1 MDKLLFLILSSLFLF
16 SSCAEQYNIA
26 GNSSIACLDGR
37 MLYLRV
43 NPEGE
48 DIVKNQDSSFCID
61 SCQVVHGRFNFIG
74 DVDSVMLAML
84 YTGNQCV
91 MPIVIE
97 NGNLNIQVDNV
108 AQKVTGGPLN
118 ERLYSFFKKRN
129 RLENEIWELQQKA
142 IGMIRKG
149 YTPDEVQEKIGEKAE
164 KLTKRSEELEI
175 NFVKD
180 NYNNVLGPGFFM
192 LMCNQF
198 PSPILTYQI
207 NRIIE
212 DAPQIFLNDPFVRNY
227 IQQARE
233 RVAIQPQ
240 ITTSTT
246 TISVNCP

>member
-1 MDKLLFLILSSLFLF
+1 MDKLLLLIISSLFLF

-37 MLYLRV
+37 MLYLKV
-43 NPEGE
+43 NPEGDNVE
-48 DIVKNQDSSFCID
+48 KVHSSSFCLD
-61 SCQVVHGRFNFIG
+61 SCQVVHGRFNFMG
-74 DVDSVMLAML
+74 EVDSVMLAML

-118 ERLYSFFKKRN
+118 ERLYGFFKKRN

-142 IGMIRKG
+142 ICMIRKG
-149 YTPDEVQEKIGEKAE
+149 YTPEEVQAKIGEKAE

-175 NFVKD
+175 NFVKE

-207 NRIIE
+207 NEIIE
-212 DAPQIFLNDPFVRNY
+212 GAPEIFLNDPFVRNY
-227 IQQARE
+227 IRQARE
-233 RVAIQPQ
+233 RMAIQPQ
-240 ITTSTT
+240 ITTT
-246 TISVNCP
+246 TISINCP